1 MLFLVDMKLIV
12 GLGNP
17 GEKYKNNRH
26 NAGFLAIDSIA
37 AANGGIWSLED
48 KFNAEICKLDDTML
62 VKPHTFMNNSGEA
75 VSQIVNFY
83 HINLNDLTIIHDD
96 VDMEFGT
103 TRLKKGMSSGGHH
116 GVENIIEKLGTKEF
130 WRLKIGVGRPE
141 NSKFD
146 VEDWVLTD
154 FAPDELKALADLIS
168 PQIRPSA
175 TSYPPV
181 IARSSGDAAT
191 PLSF

>member
-1 MLFLVDMKLIV
+1 MKIII

-26 NAGFLAIDSIA
+26 NAGFITVGHIA
-37 AANGGIWSLED
+37 TANGGVWNFED
-48 KFNAEICKLDDTML
+48 KFNAEICKINDVML
-62 VKPHTFMNNSGEA
+62 VKLHTFMNKSGEA
-75 VSQIVNFY
+75 VAQIVNFY
-83 HINLNDLTIIHDD
+83 HTDLNDLTIIHDD

-154 FAPDELKALADLIS
+154 FTPDELTKLADQTSSQTPPSFAS
-168 PQIRPSA
+168 PLDLGHSESQRGI
-175 TSYPPV
+175 
-181 IARSSGDAAT
+181 
-191 PLSF
+191 